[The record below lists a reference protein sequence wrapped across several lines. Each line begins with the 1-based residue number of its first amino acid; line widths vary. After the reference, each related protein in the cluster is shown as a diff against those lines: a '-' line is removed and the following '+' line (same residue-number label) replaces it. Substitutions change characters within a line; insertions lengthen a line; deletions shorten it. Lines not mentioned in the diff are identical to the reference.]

1 MQGQKHFHDKV
12 STHFRLSERVPKH
25 NFYRR
30 LRDVLDW
37 AFLRQQTRPVYSH
50 TG

>member
-12 STHFRLSERVPKH
+12 SPHFRLSERVPKH
-25 NFYRR
+25 NFYRL

-37 AFLRQQTRPVYSH
+37 VFLRQQTRPVYSH